1 MINKPRAMRDV
12 FLEKIHTE
20 MGKDSSIFFVTADF
34 GSPVLDSILADFPDR
49 VVNVGIAEQNLINIS
64 TGLALEGFKVYAYAI
79 APFITMR
86 CYEQIKVN
94 LSLLNE
100 LKTMNVNLIGVGAG
114 FSYVVSGPTHHSIE
128 DISIMRTLP
137 NFEIISPSDWV
148 SAEASFEFSLDG
160 KGPKYFRFDSQV
172 SPALYDES
180 FEFPESGF
188 NVLTEGEDAVMIAT
202 GYMTR
207 HALLVVDALK
217 KANINLKL
225 IDLFKLKNVD
235 SSLLAGE
242 LKQFSK
248 IFTLEEAFIK
258 KGGMDS
264 LLLNLVNDFE
274 MKAKVIA
281 MGIGDE
287 YKFALGTR
295 EELFANYGLDKD
307 SIVDKI
313 KGELNYV

>member
-1 MINKPRAMRDV
+1 MMNKPKAMRDV
-12 FLEKIHTE
+12 FLKKIHTE
-20 MGKDSSIFFVTADF
+20 MGKNQSIFFVTADF

-94 LSLLNE
+94 LSLLSE
-100 LKTMNVNLIGVGAG
+100 LKTMDVNLIGVGAG

-137 NFEIISPSDWV
+137 NFEIVSPSDWV
-148 SAEASFEFSLDG
+148 SAEASFELTLNS

-172 SPALYDES
+172 YPAIYDES

-188 NVLTEGEDAVMIAT
+188 NVLAEGEDAVMIST
-202 GYMTR
+202 GYMTK
-207 HALLVVDALK
+207 HALLVAEALK
-217 KANINLKL
+217 EKNINLKL
-225 IDLFKLKNVD
+225 IDIFKLKNLD
-235 SSLLAGE
+235 SSLLAQE
-242 LKQFSK
+242 LKPFSK
-248 IFTLEEAFIK
+248 VFTLEEAFIK
-258 KGGMDS
+258 KGGMDC
-264 LLLNLVNDFE
+264 LVLNLVNDFE
-274 MKAKVIA
+274 LNTKVIA
-281 MGIGDE
+281 LGISDE
-287 YKFALGTR
+287 YKFALGSR
-295 EELFANYGLDKD
+295 EELFANYALDKD

-313 KGELNYV
+313 KDELE

>member
-1 MINKPRAMRDV
+1 MMDKPKAMRDV
-12 FLEKIHTE
+12 FLKKIHTE
-20 MGKDSSIFFVTADF
+20 MVKNPSVFFVTADF

-64 TGLALEGFKVYAYAI
+64 SGLALEGFKVYAYAI

-94 LSLLNE
+94 LSLLSE
-100 LKTMNVNLIGVGAG
+100 LKTMDVSLIGVGAG

-148 SAEASFEFSLDG
+148 SAEASFEFSLEN
-160 KGPKYFRFDSQV
+160 KKPKYFRFDSQV
-172 SPALYDES
+172 SEALYGDD
-180 FEFPESGF
+180 FEFPASGF
-188 NVLTEGEDAVMIAT
+188 KVLTEGMDAVMVTT

-207 HALLVVDALK
+207 HAKSVVKILEES
-217 KANINLKL
+217 NIKLKL
-225 IDLFKLKNVD
+225 IDLFKLKSPD
-235 SSLLAGE
+235 YSMLAEE
-242 LKQFSK
+242 LKPYSR

-258 KGGMDS
+258 KGGVDS
-264 LLLNLVNDFE
+264 MLLNLVNDFGL
-274 MKAKVIA
+274 KAKVTA
-281 MGIGDE
+281 MGISDE

-295 EELFANYGLDKD
+295 EELFANYALDRE
-307 SIVDKI
+307 SIVAKI
-313 KGELNYV
+313 KNELQNE

>member
-1 MINKPRAMRDV
+1 MMNKPKAMRDV
-12 FLEKIHTE
+12 FLKKIHAE
-20 MGKDSSIFFVTADF
+20 MGKNPSIFFVTADF
-34 GSPVLDSILADFPDR
+34 GSPVLDSILADFPER

-94 LSLLNE
+94 LSLLSE
-100 LKTMNVNLIGVGAG
+100 LKTMDVSLIGVGAG

-148 SAEASFEFSLDG
+148 SAEASFEFSLEN
-160 KGPKYFRFDSQV
+160 KKPKYFRFDSQA
-172 SPALYDES
+172 SEALYEED
-180 FEFPESGF
+180 FKFPASGF
-188 NVLTEGEDAVMIAT
+188 KVLSEGGDAVIIAT

-207 HALLVVDALK
+207 HALAVVELLK
-217 KANINLKL
+217 EHNINLKL

-235 SSLLAGE
+235 QDLLADE
-242 LKQFSK
+242 LKQYSS

-258 KGGMDS
+258 KGGVDS
-264 LLLNLVNDFE
+264 ILLNLVNDFGL
-274 MKAKVIA
+274 KAKVTA
-281 MGIGDE
+281 MGISDE
-287 YKFALGTR
+287 YKFALGSR
-295 EELFANYGLDKD
+295 DELFANYALDKE
-307 SIVDKI
+307 SIVKRIKDKL
-313 KGELNYV
+313 KQ

>member
-1 MINKPRAMRDV
+1 MISKPKAMRDV
-12 FLEKIHTE
+12 FLKKIHTE
-20 MGKDSSIFFVTADF
+20 MGKNPSIFFVTADF
-34 GSPVLDSILADFPDR
+34 GSPVLDSILADFPER

-94 LSLLNE
+94 LSLLSE
-100 LKTMNVNLIGVGAG
+100 LKTIDVSLIGVGAG

-148 SAEASFEFSLDG
+148 SAEASFEFSLEN
-160 KGPKYFRFDSQV
+160 KKPKYFRFDSQA
-172 SPALYDES
+172 SEALYDES
-180 FEFPESGF
+180 FKFPESGF
-188 NVLTEGEDAVMIAT
+188 KVLTEGGDAVIIAT

-207 HALLVVDALK
+207 HAMTVVGALK
-217 KANINLKL
+217 EYNIKLKL

-235 SSLLAGE
+235 QSLLADE
-242 LKQFSK
+242 LRQYSK

-258 KGGMDS
+258 KGGVDS
-264 LLLNLVNDFE
+264 LLLNLVNDFGL
-274 MKAKVIA
+274 KAKVTA
-281 MGIGDE
+281 MGISDE
-287 YKFALGTR
+287 YKFALGSR
-295 EELFANYGLDKD
+295 EELFANYALDRE
-307 SIVDKI
+307 SIAAKI
-313 KGELNYV
+313 KDELK

>member
-12 FLEKIHTE
+12 FLKKIHTE

-34 GSPVLDSILADFPDR
+34 GSPVLDSILSDFPDR

-100 LKTMNVNLIGVGAG
+100 LKNMDVNLIGVGAG

-137 NFEIISPSDWV
+137 NFQVISPSDWV
-148 SAEASFEFSLDG
+148 SAEASFELTLNS
-160 KGPKYFRFDSQV
+160 KGPKYFRFDSQIY
-172 SPALYDES
+172 PAIYDES

-188 NVLTEGEDAVMIAT
+188 NILTEGEDAVMIAT
-202 GYMTR
+202 GYMTK
-207 HALLVVDALK
+207 HALLVAEELK
-217 KANINLKL
+217 KDNIDLKL
-225 IDLFKLKNVD
+225 IDLFKLKYVD
-235 SSLLAGE
+235 QSLLAE
-242 LKQFSK
+242 KLKQFSK
-248 IFTLEEAFIK
+248 VFTLEEAFIK

-264 LLLNLVNDFE
+264 LVLNLVNDFE
-274 MKAKVIA
+274 LKAKVIA
-281 MGIGDE
+281 MGISDE

-295 EELFANYGLDKD
+295 EELFANYSLDKD

-313 KGELNYV
+313 KGELNNE

>member
-1 MINKPRAMRDV
+1 MMNKPKAMRDV
-12 FLEKIHTE
+12 FLKKIHTE

-34 GSPVLDSILADFPDR
+34 GSPVLDSILDDFPDR

-137 NFEIISPSDWV
+137 NFEIVSPSDWV

-172 SPALYDES
+172 SEALYDES

-188 NVLTEGEDAVMIAT
+188 NVLTKGEDAVMIAT
-202 GYMTR
+202 GYMTK
-207 HALLVVDALK
+207 HALLVAEELK
-217 KANINLKL
+217 KDNINLKL

-235 SSLLAGE
+235 QPLLAEE

-248 IFTLEEAFIK
+248 VFTLEEAFIK

-264 LLLNLVNDFE
+264 LVLNIINDFE
-274 MKAKVIA
+274 LKAKVIA
-281 MGIGDE
+281 MGISDE

-295 EELFANYGLDKD
+295 EELFANYGLDKN

-313 KGELNYV
+313 KGEL

>member
-1 MINKPRAMRDV
+1 MINKARAMRDV
-12 FLEKIHTE
+12 FLKKIHTE
-20 MGKDSSIFFVTADF
+20 MGKNSSIFFMTADL
-34 GSPVLDSILADFPDR
+34 GSPVLDSILEDFPDR
-49 VVNVGIAEQNLINIS
+49 VVNVGIAEQNLINVS
-64 TGLALEGFKVYAYAI
+64 AGLALEGFTVYAYAI

-137 NFEIISPSDWV
+137 NFEIVSPSDWV
-148 SAEASFEFSLDG
+148 SAEAAFELSLDA
-160 KGPKYFRFDSQV
+160 KGPKYFRFDSQAL
-172 SPALYDES
+172 PAIYNDD
-180 FEFPESGF
+180 FEFPKSGF
-188 NVLTEGEDAVMIAT
+188 NVLTEGDDVVMIAT

-207 HALLVVDALK
+207 HALLLVEALK
-217 KANINLKL
+217 EYNIKLKL

-235 SSLLAGE
+235 QALLAKE

-248 IFTLEEAFIK
+248 IFTLEEGFIK
-258 KGGMDS
+258 KGGVDS

-274 MKAKVIA
+274 LKAKVIA
-281 MGIGDE
+281 LGLSDE

-295 EELFANYGLDKD
+295 EELFANYALDID

-313 KGELNYV
+313 KSELK